1 MSAALYAEW
10 VKLVHSRL
18 WWITLLAITV
28 GAAAGGLFMFISL
41 HPDKARDL
49 GLLGAKAQ
57 LATLDPTWPSYLGL
71 LAQIAAVGGIGVFG
85 MIIVWIFGREF
96 ADHTA
101 KDLLALP
108 TRRGAVVAAKFT
120 VASVWCLALTV
131 YLLAAGTAIGTLLGI
146 PGLDLGTWASGAG
159 RLIMTAALTIGLS
172 TVFGLAASIGRGYL
186 AAVGVLF
193 AVLFTAQIVAAL
205 GYGPWFA
212 FSVPALHA
220 GITGD
225 QDHPTAAGY
234 ASVALVAI
242 LSGWATARWWQRAD
256 HAN

>member
-10 VKLVHSRL
+10 IKLVHSRL

-28 GAAAGGLFMFISL
+28 GSAAGGLFMFISL
-41 HPDKARDL
+41 HPDKAREL

-57 LATLDPTWPSYLGL
+57 LATLDPTWPSYLAL
-71 LAQIAAVGGIGVFG
+71 LAQIAAVGGFLIFG
-85 MIIVWIFGREF
+85 MIMLWVFGREF

-108 TRRGAVVAAKFT
+108 TRRTAVVAAKFT
-120 VASVWCLALTV
+120 VASAWCVALTG
-131 YLLAAGTAIGTLLGI
+131 YLVAAGTGIGVLLGI
-146 PGLDLGTWASGAG
+146 PDLGLGTWVSGAW
-159 RLIMTAALTIGLS
+159 RVVVTAALTIALS
-172 TVFGLAASIGRGYL
+172 AVLGLAASIGRGYL

-225 QDHPTAAGY
+225 QDRPTAAGY
-234 ASVALVAI
+234 ATVALVAI
-242 LSGWATARWWQRAD
+242 LSVWATARWWQHAD